1 MEEAKGQFLKI
12 HISAIFDV
20 GKTNLVSKF
29 SASRADYESL
39 IRICQIYIWSV
50 LNFSIFDTL
59 IHLKPKFF
67 FSNDLICGIKSRLK
81 NNKNKTY
88 PN

>member
-1 MEEAKGQFLKI
+1 MGKEKSQFSKI

-29 SASRADYESL
+29 SAARADYESL

-59 IHLKPKFF
+59 IHLRPKIF
-67 FSNDLICGIKSRLK
+67 FSNNLIYGIKSRLK

>member
-29 SASRADYESL
+29 SASRADYESA
-39 IRICQIYIWSV
+39 IKIGQIYIWSV
-50 LNFSIFDTL
+50 LNFSTFDTL
-59 IHLKPKFF
+59 IHLRPNFF
-67 FSNDLICGIKSRLK
+67 FFQMIL
-81 NNKNKTY
+81 Y
-88 PN
+88 VE